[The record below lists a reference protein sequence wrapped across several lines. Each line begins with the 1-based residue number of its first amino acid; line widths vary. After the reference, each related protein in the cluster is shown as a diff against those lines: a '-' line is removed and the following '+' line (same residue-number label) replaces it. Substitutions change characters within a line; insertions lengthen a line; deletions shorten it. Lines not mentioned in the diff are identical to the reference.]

1 MGAIDPLIG
10 LHFFKTKK
18 VPNNSHRWYY
28 QCKACSKEIQ
38 HCDNELLRHLK
49 ACPNTD
55 HTTRNLANARLMAKA
70 NIDMMVHQLG
80 GSNDASNS
88 VAGESD
94 SVTSNASISVTSNAS
109 ISVTGDASKKR
120 KLDSSGSLAGF
131 MDVPLSPA
139 VKDLADIKWFRYVP
153 LISAGQHRLMNV
165 SQIYCPQ

>member
-18 VPNNSHRWYY
+18 VPNNSHQWYY

-38 HCDNELLRHLK
+38 HRDNELLRHLK
-49 ACPNTD
+49 ACPDTD
-55 HTTRNLANARLMAKA
+55 HMTRNLANTRLMAKA

-80 GSNDASNS
+80 GSNDVSNS

-94 SVTSNASISVTSNAS
+94 SVTSNASISVTGNE
-109 ISVTGDASKKR
+109 SKKW

-131 MDVPLSPA
+131 MDMPLSPA
-139 VKDLADIKWFRYVP
+139 VKDLVDIKWFRYVS
-153 LISAGQHRLMNV
+153 LISAGQHRLMNT